1 MTMGMFYSLVLV
13 RSITVHHPDT
23 IGGDGCRMILGYK
36 SFNTFITSRLLVVIP
51 TIWKAG
57 PQLSQIT
64 LVLLNQASVT
74 ILVDSK
80 AQSVANTIHDGI
92 LIETGK
98 KKNVKASLFRV
109 VWVAFFRLR
118 ERTFSGEIVAK
129 AVVDPISTQYFHLV
143 IWPFYSS
150 ICPRKEPNSKYQ
162 NQIQHH
168 FTCINKYII
177 YFVCNVLIKYIKLT

>member
-23 IGGDGCRMILGYK
+23 IGGNGCRILGNE

-74 ILVDSK
+74 SLVDSK
-80 AQSVANTIHDGI
+80 ASSVANTIHDGV

-98 KKNVKASLFRV
+98 KKNVKASLLRV
-109 VWVAFFRLR
+109 VCFAFLRLR
-118 ERTFSGEIVAK
+118 ERTFRREIVAK
-129 AVVDPISTQYFHLV
+129 AIVDPIFTWYFHLV
-143 IWPFYSS
+143 IWPFIAPSVQGRS
-150 ICPRKEPNSKYQ
+150 P
-162 NQIQHH
+162 
-168 FTCINKYII
+168 T
-177 YFVCNVLIKYIKLT
+177 